1 MLGWTACI
9 GMLSVFSVPQGRVVS
24 LWRGGTSHT
33 SCPPTGG
40 GGLSPTPKMT
50 DRERQ
55 SRSGPRMP
63 VPWWNVEV
71 SIYDQGA
78 GGRTSQEREGDSP

>member
-1 MLGWTACI
+1 MCLVCRRDAWY
-9 GMLSVFSVPQGRVVS
+9 LSGEGEPRI
-24 LWRGGTSHT
+24 
-33 SCPPTGG
+33 PPVLRQEEGEC
-40 GGLSPTPKMT
+40 LPTPKVT